1 MKKKVLALTMC
12 AAMAASVLAGCG
24 DKPASDTDGTTG
36 TSSESAASSEP
47 VTESPAKETASSVSE
62 SGDKPKVV
70 FQALGSV
77 APYVAGQ
84 IRAYES
90 IAEEYGW
97 DFVVLDGQGD
107 SVQNAKDMETAISMN
122 PDVIISMS
130 VDVAATSAAYK
141 KAAEKGIPVLIE
153 TIAVLPEDEQYTVG
167 YTGPNDYDHGVA
179 VAEMMNEKLGGKG
192 NVVVLTTPPGQSTTD
207 LRMTGFTETLDKL
220 GSDIKVLGVNNNDNM
235 KDLAIEVMQDFITQF
250 GDDIDGVYAMED
262 YGALGAQIALKEA
275 GYTPEDVVVIGVG
288 GSAEG
293 LQAVKDGL
301 IYGTTLQA
309 PSIDCAQTAELVQKI
324 IDGEIKPPVQL
335 DPYFNYME
343 LPKITA
349 ENVEQYLPGEW

>member
-1 MKKKVLALTMC
+1 MKQRTFTAVMGVIMTMAL
-12 AAMAASVLAGCG
+12 LAGCG
-24 DKPASDTDGTTG
+24 QKTNGDKDNTTPPSD
-36 TSSESAASSEP
+36 P
-47 VTESPAKETASSVSE
+47 VAKESVPDSGENTAAKDGE
-62 SGDKPKVV
+62 KPKVV
-70 FQALGSV
+70 FQCIGSG

-84 IRAYES
+84 IRAYEG

-130 VDVAATSAAYK
+130 VDVAATSKAYK

-153 TIAVLPEDEQYTVG
+153 TVAVLPDDEQYTVG

-192 NVVVLTTPPGQSTTD
+192 NIVVLTTPPGQSTTD
-207 LRMTGFTETLDKL
+207 LRMAGFTETLEKL
-220 GSDIKVLGVNNNDNM
+220 DSKIKVLSVNNNDNM
-235 KDLAIEVMQDFITQF
+235 KDLAITVMQDFITQY
-250 GDDIDGVYAMED
+250 GDEINGVYAMED
-262 YGALGAQIALKEA
+262 YGALGAQIALTEA
-275 GYTPEDVVVIGVG
+275 GYTSDDVVVIGVG

-309 PSIDCAQTAELVQKI
+309 PSIDCAQTAKLVKKI
-324 IDGEIKPPVQL
+324 IDEGIKTPEQL

-343 LPKITA
+343 LPKVTV
-349 ENVEQYLPGEW
+349 ENVDQYLPGEW